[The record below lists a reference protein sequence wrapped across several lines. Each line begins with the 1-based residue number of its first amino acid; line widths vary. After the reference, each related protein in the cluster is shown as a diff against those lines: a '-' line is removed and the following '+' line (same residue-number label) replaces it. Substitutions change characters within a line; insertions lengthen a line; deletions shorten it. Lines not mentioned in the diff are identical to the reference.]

1 MTVPTRDDEEASFET
16 QAMPAD
22 WWPEHVIVTAVDQ
35 NGEVQLG
42 FELADD
48 QMTAAKFDMMLLNL
62 RRSLWQCR
70 KLQARGLL

>member
-1 MTVPTRDDEEASFET
+1 MSVPTRDDEEASFET
-16 QAMPAD
+16 QTMPAD
-22 WWPEHVIVTAVDQ
+22 WWPEHLIVTAVDQ